1 MGNFDHA
8 RITEKKVEK
17 DYESKDIKA
26 SPQTKAAPKKPD
38 FPEGWQYYFKRGSH
52 CVRSP
57 EGMLMKFSS
66 KAKAMEHANG

>member
-26 SPQTKAAPKKPD
+26 SPQIKATVKKPD
-38 FPEGWQYYFKRGSH
+38 FPKGWDYSLKRGRH
-52 CVRSP
+52 CLRGP
-57 EGMLMKFSS
+57 DGMLIKFSS